1 MAYTNITIR
10 NILKK
15 GPNVYNKFAGKAV
28 AFCFDVWQNEY
39 INKTGERGSIIK
51 VNDVLVTSIVSN
63 NNFTNGVQFETT
75 SDPSSDRVKLET
87 VNRYSNL
94 NEWSIIEP
102 QYNPSNPAPYLGAY
116 TYSKLISE
124 YPGTNP
130 LTGEDLEVDEQYIA
144 DCLKIV
150 VFGFIDSNGLVK
162 DISGTCGNNIVLT
175 CENGYIPKKITGCR
189 LDFAPSRSDCS
200 YGSKQFDFTIWNNR
214 QGFSGIE
221 LGDIPVSK

>member
-15 GPNVYNKFAGKAV
+15 VPNVYNKFAGKAV
-28 AFCFDVWQNEY
+28 AFCFDVWQDEY
-39 INKTGERGSIIK
+39 INKTGDRGSIVK

-63 NNFTNGVQFETT
+63 NSFTNGVQFETT

-87 VNRYSNL
+87 VNRYSSL

-124 YPGTNP
+124 LNLLAVCTNKVA
-130 LTGEDLEVDEQYIA
+130 GRA
-144 DCLKIV
+144 
-150 VFGFIDSNGLVK
+150 
-162 DISGTCGNNIVLT
+162 
-175 CENGYIPKKITGCR
+175 
-189 LDFAPSRSDCS
+189 
-200 YGSKQFDFTIWNNR
+200 
-214 QGFSGIE
+214 
-221 LGDIPVSK
+221 